1 MKKIHL
7 INNTYQV
14 WNDDETTCLFQGT
27 SDECD
32 ERLNQL
38 KLKYMSPRAQQFIE
52 LQTQVNNLID
62 STDGPTDQLIQLT
75 GELELLGDSLNN
87 DEIHEVCEWYN
98 SRQEIEWGIE

>member
-1 MKKIHL
+1 MLTKQL
-7 INNTYQV
+7 REMERQATV
-14 WNDDETTCLFQGT
+14 TTTRVQ
-27 SDECD
+27 
-32 ERLNQL
+32 R
-38 KLKYMSPRAQQFIE
+38 FIE

-62 STDGPTDQLIQLT
+62 TTSGPTAQLVQLT